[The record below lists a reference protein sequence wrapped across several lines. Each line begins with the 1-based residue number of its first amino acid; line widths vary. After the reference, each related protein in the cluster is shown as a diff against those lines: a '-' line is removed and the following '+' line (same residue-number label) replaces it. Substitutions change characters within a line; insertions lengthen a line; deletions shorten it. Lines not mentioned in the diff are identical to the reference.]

1 MDNPKTD
8 FLQGD
13 DAPSAEEVS
22 PPTPSPESLP
32 VDPGETAPQAEA
44 ETGTSE
50 SFETLVV
57 EATVDASASAATPEN
72 PKEIKN
78 VLEAVLLSAQQA
90 LTLVE
95 LRKVFANEIGADTLR
110 VLLDEL
116 RTDYAERPL
125 DLLQIAGGWRFRT
138 KPEFMPYI
146 ARLDP
151 EKTLRYSR
159 AVLETLA
166 IIAYRQPVTRGDI
179 EGIRGVS
186 VSSQILRALEE
197 RGWIETVGHRDTP
210 GHPALLATT
219 EKFLDDLGL
228 RSLSEL
234 PPLETFDQALNHELD
249 LSDAAQNA

>member
-1 MDNPKTD
+1 MDNPQTD
-8 FLQGD
+8 FLQGN
-13 DAPSAEEVS
+13 DAPVSGEFS
-22 PPTPSPESLP
+22 PPIAAPESLP
-32 VDPGETAPQAEA
+32 TDPGEPAPQGGAE
-44 ETGTSE
+44 TSE
-50 SFETLVV
+50 SSESFDALVV
-57 EATVDASASAATPEN
+57 EATVDASAVTPEN
-72 PKEIKN
+72 PKEIKR

-90 LTLVE
+90 LTLAE
-95 LRKVFANEIGADTLR
+95 LKKVFANEIGADTLR

-166 IIAYRQPVTRGDI
+166 IVAYRQPVTRGDI
-179 EGIRGVS
+179 EEIRGVS

-197 RGWIETVGHRDTP
+197 RGWIETVGHRDKP
-210 GHPALLATT
+210 GRPALLATT

-234 PPLETFDQALNHELD
+234 PPLETFDQALDHELD
-249 LSDAAQNA
+249 LSDAAQNP